1 MLAIKNGR
9 IYTIENGV
17 IAGGTVLV
25 DGKQIVAVGQDVDV
39 PAGAEVIDATG
50 KVVTPGIIDAHAHVS
65 IWEEGLGWEGIDV
78 NETTNPITASVRAI
92 DGINPEDIGLRDAVR
107 NGVTTI
113 WSAPGSA
120 NVIGGEGV
128 TMHTYG
134 KTVDEMI
141 MLAPSGIK
149 AATGE
154 NPKGAYGNRGQMPKT
169 RMGVAALLRETLV
182 KAQNYQNKIE
192 KANGD
197 PDKLPPRDLG
207 LENVVKVLKRELPL
221 RTHCHRADDMMTVIR
236 VAKEFNI
243 RVTIEHATEGHKIA
257 DELAKND
264 VAIIVGPSLTARSK
278 VEVRDRTLATPGI
291 CAAAGV
297 KVALMTD
304 HPIIPVGYLPICA
317 GLAVKNGMDEDE
329 AMRAITL
336 TPAEICGVAERV
348 GSLVPGKEAD
358 IVIWDDHP
366 FEYSTHV
373 DYTIISGSVVYQ
385 RQ

>member
-1 MLAIKNGR
+1 MLAIKNGVV
-9 IYTIENGV
+9 YTIENGV
-17 IAGGTVLV
+17 IEGGTVLV
-25 DGKQIVAVGQDVDV
+25 DDGKIVAVGKDVTI

-50 KVVTPGIIDAHAHVS
+50 KFVTPGIIDAHAHVS
-65 IWEEGLGWEGIDV
+65 IWEEGLGWEGDDV
-78 NETTNPITASVRAI
+78 NEMTSPITASVRAI
-92 DGINPEDIGLRDAVR
+92 DGINPDEIGLHDAFR
-107 NGVTTI
+107 GGVTTI
-113 WSAPGSA
+113 WSAPGSG
-120 NVIGGEGV
+120 NVVGGEGV

-134 KTVDEMI
+134 ETVDEMI
-141 MLAPSGIK
+141 MLSPSGIK

-154 NPKGAYGNRGQMPKT
+154 NPKGAYGGRNLMPKT

-182 KAQNYQNKIE
+182 KAQNYQQKIE

-197 PDKLPPRDLG
+197 PEKMPARDLG
-207 LENVVKVLKRELPL
+207 LENMVRVLKRELPL

-243 RVTIEHATEGHKIA
+243 KVTIEHATEGHKIA
-257 DELAKND
+257 HELAKND

-278 VEVRDRTLATPGI
+278 VEVRDRSLATAGI
-291 CAAAGV
+291 CAEAGV

-304 HPIIPVGYLPICA
+304 HPIIPVHYLPICA

-336 TPAEICGVAERV
+336 TAAEICGVAERV

-358 IVIWDDHP
+358 IVVWDNHP
-366 FEYSTHV
+366 FEYDTHV
-373 DYTIISGSVVYQ
+373 EYTIINGSVVYQ

>member
-1 MLAIKNGR
+1 LLAIKNGVV
-9 IYTIENGV
+9 YTIENGV
-17 IAGGTVLV
+17 IEGGTVLV
-25 DGKQIVAVGQDVDV
+25 DGGKIVAVGKDVAI
-39 PAGAEVIDATG
+39 PAGAEVIDASG
-50 KVVTPGIIDAHAHVS
+50 KFVTPGIIDAHAHVS
-65 IWEEGLGWEGIDV
+65 IWEEGLGWEGDDV
-78 NETTNPITASVRAI
+78 NEMTSPITASVRAL
-92 DGINPEDIGLRDAVR
+92 DGINPDEIGLHDAFR

-113 WSAPGSA
+113 WSAPGSG

-128 TMHTYG
+128 TMRTYG
-134 KTVDEMI
+134 ETVDEMI
-141 MLAPSGIK
+141 MLSPAGIK

-154 NPKGAYGNRGQMPKT
+154 NPKGAYGGRNQMPKT

-182 KAQNYQNKIE
+182 KAQNYQQKIE

-197 PDKLPPRDLG
+197 PDKMPARDLG
-207 LENVVKVLKRELPL
+207 LENMVRVLKRELPL

-243 RVTIEHATEGHKIA
+243 KVTIEHATEGHKIA
-257 DELAKND
+257 HELAKND

-278 VEVRDRTLATPGI
+278 VEVRDRSLATAGI
-291 CAAAGV
+291 CAEAGV

-304 HPIIPVGYLPICA
+304 HPIIPVHYLPICA
-317 GLAVKNGMDEDE
+317 GLAVKHGMDEDE

-336 TPAEICGVAERV
+336 TAAEICGVAERV

-358 IVIWDDHP
+358 IVVWDDHP
-366 FEYSTHV
+366 FEYTTHV
-373 DYTIISGSVVYQ
+373 EYTIINGSVVYQ

>member
-1 MLAIKNGR
+1 MLAIKNGVV
-9 IYTIENGV
+9 YTIENGV
-17 IAGGTVLV
+17 IEGGTVLV
-25 DGKQIVAVGQDVDV
+25 DGGKIVAVGKDVAI
-39 PAGAEVIDATG
+39 PAGAEVIDASG
-50 KVVTPGIIDAHAHVS
+50 KFVTPGIIDAHAHVS
-65 IWEEGLGWEGIDV
+65 IWEEGLGWEGDDV
-78 NETTNPITASVRAI
+78 NEMTSPVTASVRAL
-92 DGINPEDIGLRDAVR
+92 DGINPDEIGLHDAFKG
-107 NGVTTI
+107 GVTTI
-113 WSAPGSA
+113 WSAPGSG

-128 TMHTYG
+128 TMRTYG
-134 KTVDEMI
+134 ETVDEMI
-141 MLAPSGIK
+141 MLSPAGIK

-154 NPKGAYGNRGQMPKT
+154 NPKGAYGGRNQMPKT

-182 KAQNYQNKIE
+182 KAQNYQQKIE

-197 PDKLPPRDLG
+197 QDKMPARDLG
-207 LENVVKVLKRELPL
+207 LENMVRVLKRELPL

-243 RVTIEHATEGHKIA
+243 KVTIEHATEGHKIA
-257 DELAKND
+257 HELAKND

-278 VEVRDRTLATPGI
+278 VEVRDRSLATAGI
-291 CAAAGV
+291 CAEAGV

-304 HPIIPVGYLPICA
+304 HPIIPVHYLPICA

-336 TPAEICGVAERV
+336 TAAEICGVAERV

-358 IVIWDDHP
+358 IVVWDDHP
-366 FEYSTHV
+366 FEYTTHV
-373 DYTIISGSVVYQ
+373 EYTIINGSVVYQ

>member
-9 IYTIENGV
+9 VYTIEHGV
-17 IAGGTVLV
+17 IEGGTVLI
-25 DGKQIVAVGQDVDV
+25 DGGNIVAVGPNVEI

-50 KVVTPGIIDAHAHVS
+50 KHVTPGIIDAHAHVA

-78 NETTNPITASVRAI
+78 NEATNPITASVRAI
-92 DGINPEDIGLRDAVR
+92 DGINPDDIGLRDACR
-107 NGVTTI
+107 NGITTI
-113 WSAPGSA
+113 WCAPGSA
-120 NVIGGEGV
+120 NVVGGEGV

-134 KTVDEMI
+134 KTMDEMI
-141 MLAPSGIK
+141 MLSPSGIK

-154 NPKGAYGNRGQMPKT
+154 NPKGAYGGRNLLPKT

-182 KAQNYQNKIE
+182 KAQNYQQKIE

-197 PDKLPPRDLG
+197 PEKLPARDLG
-207 LENVVKVLKRELPL
+207 LENMVKVLKRELPL

-243 RVTIEHATEGHKIA
+243 KVTIEHATEGHKIA
-257 DELAKND
+257 HELASND

-278 VEVRDRTLATPGI
+278 VEVRDRSLATAGI
-291 CAAAGV
+291 CADAGV

-317 GLAVKNGMDEDE
+317 GLAVKHGMDEDE

-336 TPAEICGVAERV
+336 TAAEISGVGDRV
-348 GSLVPGKEAD
+348 GSLVPGKAAD
-358 IVIWDDHP
+358 IVVWDDHP
-366 FEYSTHV
+366 FEYATHV
-373 DYTIISGSVVYQ
+373 EYTIINGSVVYQ